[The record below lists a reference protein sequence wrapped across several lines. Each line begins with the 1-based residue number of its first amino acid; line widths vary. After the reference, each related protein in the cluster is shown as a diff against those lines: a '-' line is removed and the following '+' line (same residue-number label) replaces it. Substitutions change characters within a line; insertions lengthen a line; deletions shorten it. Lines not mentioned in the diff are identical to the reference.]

1 MRSQLR
7 RHVPTKTI
15 VELSCPT
22 PLPAKD
28 TILLGHGSG
37 GKLSAELIRDVFL
50 PAFQNPVL
58 ARLDDQAI
66 VNVNGQRL
74 AITTDSFV
82 VKPLF
87 FPGGDIG
94 SLAVHGTV
102 NDLAM
107 GGATPLFLSAA
118 FIIEEG
124 FSMDELRR
132 VVNSLR
138 RAASEAG
145 VQVITGDTKV
155 VEKGK
160 GDGLF
165 INTTGIGLVPDGVDL
180 SADRARPGDKVI
192 LSGSIGDHGIA
203 ILAQREGL
211 EFETQ
216 IQSDSAALH
225 TLVAEMLG
233 VTREIRCM
241 RDPTR
246 GGVSS
251 TLNEIAQQSR
261 GWNRTAGKFPS
272 DPRTSPR
279 RLRVARPRSSLRGER
294 RQVDRNR
301 GTRGCRS
308 GAAGDAASSLRSRGS
323 DHRHSNE
330 KERGARDHEN
340 SVRNDSRCGHAGGGP
355 TASHLLVGMHYVS
368 KDSIFSSAIQQAS
381 SFSGRF
387 TQSISDSGAIQFT
400 QDCCDRLIQHRFHM
414 LAQAAAGLAGFGGDS
429 HQQ

>member
-1 MRSQLR
+1 MSA
-7 RHVPTKTI
+7 TKTI
-15 VELSCPT
+15 ADLSCPA

-28 TILLGHGSG
+28 TVLLGHGSG
-37 GKLSAELIRDVFL
+37 GKLSAELIREVFL
-50 PAFQNPVL
+50 PALDNPVL

-66 VNVNGQRL
+66 VNINGQRL

-124 FSMDELRR
+124 FSMEQLQR
-132 VVNSLR
+132 VVNSMR
-138 RAASEAG
+138 QAADAAG

-165 INTTGIGLVPDGVDL
+165 INTTGIGLVPDGVEL
-180 SADRARPGDKVI
+180 SAHGARPGDKVL
-192 LSGSIGDHGIA
+192 LSGSIGEHGIA

-211 EFETQ
+211 EFESE

-225 TLVAEMLG
+225 TLVAEMLQ
-233 VTREIRCM
+233 VTRDIHCM

-251 TLNEIAQQSR
+251 TLNEIAEQSDVGIELEERTIPVREEVR
-261 GWNRTAGKFPS
+261 GACELLGLDPLYVANEGKLIAIVAPNAADGLLQAMRHHPLGAEARIIGTVKRENPGLVTMRTAFGTT
-272 DPRTSPR
+272 RI
-279 RLRVARPRSSLRGER
+279 
-294 RQVDRNR
+294 VDML
-301 GTRGCRS
+301 
-308 GAAGDAASSLRSRGS
+308 AGDQLPRI
-323 DHRHSNE
+323 
-330 KERGARDHEN
+330 
-340 SVRNDSRCGHAGGGP
+340 C
-355 TASHLLVGMHYVS
+355 
-368 KDSIFSSAIQQAS
+368 
-381 SFSGRF
+381 
-387 TQSISDSGAIQFT
+387 
-400 QDCCDRLIQHRFHM
+400 
-414 LAQAAAGLAGFGGDS
+414 
-429 HQQ
+429 

>member
-1 MRSQLR
+1 MKA
-7 RHVPTKTI
+7 T
-15 VELSCPT
+15 VETTFALSCPA
-22 PLPAKD
+22 PLPARD

-37 GKLSAELIRDVFL
+37 GKLSAELIRDIFL
-50 PAFQNPVL
+50 PAFRNPVL

-124 FSMDELRR
+124 FAMEDLRR
-132 VVNSLR
+132 IVDSLR
-138 RAASEAG
+138 RAAAEAG
-145 VQVITGDTKV
+145 VEIVTGDTKV
-155 VEKGK
+155 VEKGH
-160 GDGLF
+160 GDGVF
-165 INTTGIGLVPDGVDL
+165 INTTGIGIVPEGVEL
-180 SADRARPGDKVI
+180 SVDRARPGDKII

-216 IQSDSAALH
+216 IRSDSAALH
-225 TLVAEMLG
+225 TLVETILAA
-233 VTREIRCM
+233 TREVRCM

-261 GWNRTAGKFPS
+261 VGIE
-272 DPRTSPR
+272 
-279 RLRVARPRSSLRGER
+279 VEESSLPVHEEVRGACELLGLDPLYVANEGKLIAVVAPQASQAALR
-294 RQVDRNR
+294 AIRGHALGAEAQIIGTVGAGHPGLVTMRTPLGTTRVVDML
-301 GTRGCRS
+301 
-308 GAAGDAASSLRSRGS
+308 AGDQLPRI
-323 DHRHSNE
+323 
-330 KERGARDHEN
+330 
-340 SVRNDSRCGHAGGGP
+340 C
-355 TASHLLVGMHYVS
+355 
-368 KDSIFSSAIQQAS
+368 
-381 SFSGRF
+381 
-387 TQSISDSGAIQFT
+387 
-400 QDCCDRLIQHRFHM
+400 
-414 LAQAAAGLAGFGGDS
+414 
-429 HQQ
+429 